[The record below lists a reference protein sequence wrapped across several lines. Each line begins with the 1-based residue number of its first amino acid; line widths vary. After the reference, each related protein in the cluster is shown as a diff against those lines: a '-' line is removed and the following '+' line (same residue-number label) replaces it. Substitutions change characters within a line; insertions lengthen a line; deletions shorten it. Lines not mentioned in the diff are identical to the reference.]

1 MNQIRHYVDGCGRDP
16 FAEWRQSLRDIK
28 TRIAIDRRIMRLELG
43 NAGDHKHVRD
53 GVWELRIHTGPG
65 FRIYYGKSGNTVVVL
80 LCGGD
85 KGSQDA
91 DIERACMYWQDW
103 QRRAGDER

>member
-1 MNQIRHYVDGCGRDP
+1 MNEIRHYVDACGRDP
-16 FAEWRQSLRDIK
+16 FAEWRKGLRDIK
-28 TRIAIDRRIMRLELG
+28 SGIAIDRRIMRLELG
-43 NAGDHKHVRD
+43 NAGDHKYVRD
-53 GVWELRIHTGPG
+53 GVWELRIHAGPG

-85 KGSQDA
+85 KRSQDA
-91 DIERACMYWQDW
+91 DIERAWMYWQDW